1 MVTFIPLLSD
11 TANEPRA
18 ETHAP
23 ESVIMRKQFLVPL
36 LVLLS
41 ACNILST
48 EPDAKLG
55 DDPPVDFKGACGE
68 AANGP
73 NMAESS
79 GMQPLQKATVNG
91 RPVSDCVV
99 GNDHAIIYS
108 IGLSRTT
115 GSDEYVVTVDGNGPL
130 GMFSGSMNL
139 AFTDEAGRTYSLSLY
154 SSTRSQHTM
163 RYSSDKPN
171 IVKIW
176 WSNKHISVPSQD

>member
-1 MVTFIPLLSD
+1 MVTFLPPLSD
-11 TANEPRA
+11 TAIEPRA
-18 ETHAP
+18 DTHAP
-23 ESVIMRKQFLVPL
+23 ESVIMRKQILVPL
-36 LVLLS
+36 LVLVS

-55 DDPPVDFKGACGE
+55 DGPPVDFTGNCGE
-68 AANGP
+68 AANAP
-73 NMAESS
+73 NVAESS
-79 GMQPLQKATVNG
+79 GMQPLQTATVNG

-99 GNDHAIIYS
+99 GNNGAIIYG
-108 IGLSRTT
+108 IGLSRTA
-115 GSDEYVVTVDGNGPL
+115 GSNEYIVTVDGHGPL

-154 SSTRSQHTM
+154 SSRRSQHTM

-176 WSNKHISVPSQD
+176 WSDERISVPGQD